1 MLMDW
6 PGSRV
11 VLVLIDASGNE
22 LWLRA
27 VFGTI
32 GRVAWYGVVG
42 TVTLPSSN
50 VMQSLVKSCMIALV
64 LRKSVPPMMGQ
75 CKSRQTS
82 A

>member
-1 MLMDW
+1 MLIDW

-11 VLVLIDASGNE
+11 VLVLIDASGSE

-27 VFGTI
+27 VFGTM

-42 TVTLPSSN
+42 TVTLPSSS
-50 VMQSLVKSCMIALV
+50 VMQSLVKSCMMALV
-64 LRKSVPPMMGQ
+64 LRNSVPPIMGQ
-75 CKSRQTS
+75 CRSQQTS